1 MIERKIII
9 GIITSTKF
17 LKKIRPVWD
26 PMLMESS
33 TARMLSKWVITYY
46 DKYKKAPVTD
56 IENIFFKKV
65 KEGLDKEIAEEI
77 EEDILPDLSE
87 EHTNKKINID
97 TLYDD
102 TITYLNTQKYLL
114 LSEQIENIL
123 ENTQGS
129 FEERLE
135 KVEELRKEFKPIATD
150 IDDSLD
156 LSKEESIK
164 QIEKAFKDIANP
176 IVIFP
181 KQLGQFWNHQF
192 VAGAFISFLAP
203 EKRGKTFWLLEIA
216 MRSAK
221 QGKNVAFFQAGDM
234 NEAEQLKRIAVYL
247 LKRSNLEKYCGE
259 HYEPVRD
266 CILNQMDECTSNE
279 RECDFGIFM
288 DKNKKEIKNVEM
300 DELIESFKDYPDYK
314 PCYNCKKYDS
324 HKLGVPWLIR
334 NTKVD
339 PIDVR
344 DATRAVKEFFH
355 KYKRRFKL
363 STHPS
368 GTLSV
373 DKMISILDK
382 WEEEDGFVAHE
393 ILADYA
399 DIMLPSIKTEFRH
412 QQNQIWMD
420 LRRLSQTPR
429 QNIQPLVIAPTQSD
443 AASYKVFRL
452 GRSNFSEDKRKYGHV
467 TAMYGLNQDPGGREK
482 KIGITRINEIVI
494 REGEFF
500 NDNEITILQNLKQ
513 GRPYKQSFFQ
523 K

>member
-1 MIERKIII
+1 MIERLIII
-9 GIITSTKF
+9 GLITSTEF

-33 TARMLSKWVITYY
+33 TARMLSGWVITYY
-46 DKYKKAPVTD
+46 DKYKQAPNRD
-56 IENIFFKKV
+56 IEIIFFKKV

-87 EHTNKKINID
+87 EHTDKKINID

-102 TITYLNTQKYLL
+102 TIIHLNTQKYLL

-123 ENTQGS
+123 ENTPGS
-129 FEERLE
+129 FEERIE
-135 KVEELRKEFKPIATD
+135 KAEELRKEFKPITIE
-150 IDDSLD
+150 IDDSID
-156 LSKEESIK
+156 LSKKESLPR
-164 QIEKAFKDIANP
+164 IEKAFKDIANP
-176 IVIFP
+176 IVKWP

-192 VAGAFISFLAP
+192 VAGSFISFLAP

-216 MRSAK
+216 MRTAK

-247 LKRSNLEKYCGE
+247 CKRSNLEKYCTE

-266 CILNQMDECTSNE
+266 CILNQMDECTKKE

-300 DELIESFKDYPDYK
+300 SELIEAFQDYPDYK
-314 PCYNCKKYDS
+314 ACYNCKQYNLTKN
-324 HKLGVPWLIR
+324 GVPWLIL
-334 NTKVD
+334 NSKVD
-339 PIDVR
+339 PIEVQ
-344 DATRAVKEFFH
+344 DATEAIKEFFFKH
-355 KYKRRFKL
+355 KRRFKL
-363 STHPS
+363 STHAN

-373 DKMISILDK
+373 DKMISILDR
-382 WEEEDGFVAHE
+382 WEEEDGFVADE
-393 ILADYA
+393 ICADYA

-412 QQNQIWMD
+412 QQNQIWKD

-429 QNIQPLVIAPTQSD
+429 QNILPLVIAPTQSD
-443 AASYKVFRL
+443 SPSYKKHRL
-452 GRSNFSEDKRKYGHV
+452 GLDNFSEDKRKYGHV
-467 TAMYGLNQDPGGREK
+467 TAMYGLNQDPDGKEK

-500 NDNEITILQNLKQ
+500 NDNEVTILQNLRQ
-513 GRPYKQSFFQ
+513 GRPFKQSFF
-523 K
+523 